1 MIFGFI
7 AGFLLDNENAIL
19 YFYCDDINEINR
31 RNHDITPQKYRS
43 RLFSRMF
50 DRYMTSHDITGV
62 VNASLEIRSDRD
74 IYIHIISRESHLDY
88 ANIIRTTIEDMEHK

>member
-43 RLFSRMF
+43 RLFSRM
-50 DRYMTSHDITGV
+50 
-62 VNASLEIRSDRD
+62 SDRD